1 MPKVLP
7 VEVQGHTDA
16 DSRRRCLNE
25 KELKQMKATVG
36 AFATVLV
43 TVWQAYPLA
52 QPAPVGQL
60 GPESVI
66 LRRAAANIL
75 DVEPAWRFGSA
86 ICNCAPLTDE
96 QVGVAAGSWR
106 QPGNGSLH
114 SIDVRVHA
122 IAHPQAASQWIDR
135 AKRGSVQPDGWTIA
149 SCHLG
154 DGCYTA
160 TYQDGRRH
168 EVNFRK

>member
-1 MPKVLP
+1 
-7 VEVQGHTDA
+7 
-16 DSRRRCLNE
+16 
-25 KELKQMKATVG
+25 MKATVG

-106 QPGNGSLH
+106 QPGNGSLR
-114 SIDVRVHA
+114 SIDVRVHG
-122 IAHPQAASQWIDR
+122 IAHPQAASQWIDVTAPNAGAFSGTGGLLPVAIWATAATPPPTKMADATR
-135 AKRGSVQPDGWTIA
+135 STSAKVDF
-149 SCHLG
+149 L
-154 DGCYTA
+154 DL
-160 TYQDGRRH
+160 
-168 EVNFRK
+168 